1 MTNIEWAE
9 LRVRNLGLQKD
20 FYHALFGWDPVDG
33 PDGSIQLGP
42 LRLREEPLAQVPA
55 RAQPGLFHLA
65 WLAPDQ
71 ESLGG
76 WLQHLASQGISL
88 EGASD
93 HGVSQALYLSDPEGN
108 GIEVYA
114 DRPRQ
119 DWPGAP
125 GALEMFTRR
134 LDLHRLLKG
143 ARAWSG
149 PHGFRLGHVHLRALD
164 PHHGSTWFEQLG
176 MQVTVHYPGAE
187 FYAADGYHHHFA
199 VNNWGVRPA
208 LPGLWTGLSG
218 YALSGSFRPD
228 VTQDPWGHRVEL
240 ISAAS

>member
-1 MTNIEWAE
+1 MINIEWAE
-9 LRVRNLGLQKD
+9 LRVRDLGLQKE
-20 FYHALFGWDPVDG
+20 FYRAVFGWEPVEA
-33 PDGSIQLGP
+33 PDGSVQLGP
-42 LRLREEPLAQVPA
+42 LRLREEPLAQRPP

-65 WLAPDQ
+65 LLAPDAQ
-71 ESLGG
+71 ALGG

-119 DWPGAP
+119 HWPGAP
-125 GALEMFTRR
+125 GPVEMFTRR
-134 LDLHRLLKG
+134 LDLDRLLG
-143 ARAWSG
+143 EGREWSG
-149 PHGFRLGHVHLRALD
+149 PQGFRLGHVHLRAID
-164 PHHGSTWFEQLG
+164 QHQGSKWFEQLG
-176 MQVTVHYPGAE
+176 MRVTVHYPGAE

-199 VNNWGVRPA
+199 VNNWGVSSA

-218 YALSGSFRPD
+218 YALSGPFSSQ

-240 ISAAS
+240 ISTSG